1 MNAAPRSRSA
11 AIAEKPFFSAPR
23 SGDRMISRRSFVSG
37 LTLFALAR
45 VVAAQPAKVYRVAF
59 ITAVSPL
66 SELTGPD
73 PV

>member
-1 MNAAPRSRSA
+1 
-11 AIAEKPFFSAPR
+11 
-23 SGDRMISRRSFVSG
+23 MISRRSFVSG